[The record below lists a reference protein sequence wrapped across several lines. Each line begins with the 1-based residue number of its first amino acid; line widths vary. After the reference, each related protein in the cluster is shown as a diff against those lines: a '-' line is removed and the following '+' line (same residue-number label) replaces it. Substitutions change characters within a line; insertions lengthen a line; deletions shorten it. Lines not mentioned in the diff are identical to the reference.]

1 MKIAILGYGRFGAAL
16 GEVILAAAGEI
27 AAYDPRVEVPAAV
40 RATSPADLVRGA
52 AFVVVAV
59 PVSAMTPAL
68 GLIAPH
74 LVPEQLVLDVGSV
87 KVRPV
92 QALEAALGARVPWVG
107 THPLFGPVSLARAER
122 PLRAVVC
129 PNAIHPLAAARARDF
144 YQRLN
149 CVVVEQTPEQ
159 HDRLMASTHA
169 LAFFVAKG
177 ILAVGGGGDIAF
189 APPSYQAIAHLLE
202 LVRSDAGHLF
212 RAIQQENPFA
222 EETRRALLDAL
233 REIHEDLEMDDEE
246 EDASSS
252 KMSVTFAIPELD
264 VRLPELRETRAQID
278 ALDREIVALLARRSE
293 LAERAATAKESIG
306 HGIVDTNREA
316 QLVEARRAWADAM
329 NLDANAIE
337 EVFRAIIRFS
347 RTMQGRGRGS
357 VPPSR

>member
-16 GEVILAAAGEI
+16 GEVIRAAGGRI
-27 AAYDPRVEVPAAV
+27 AAYDPHAEVPDAI
-40 RATSPADLVRGA
+40 RATTPPELVRDA

-68 GLIAPH
+68 GSIAAH

-92 QALEAALGARVPWVG
+92 DALHAALGARIPWVG

-129 PNAIHPLAAARARDF
+129 PNAVHPTASERARDF
-144 YQRLN
+144 YQRLG
-149 CVVVEQTPEQ
+149 CVVIEQTAEQ
-159 HDRLMASTHA
+159 HDRIMARTHA

-189 APPSYQAIAHLLE
+189 APPSYQAIAHTIE

-222 EETRRALLDAL
+222 EETRQALLDAMG
-233 REIHEDLEMDDEE
+233 EIHHDLATYEDEE
-246 EDASSS
+246 ADSSS
-252 KMSVTFAIPELD
+252 STAFAIPDLD
-264 VRLPELRETRAQID
+264 TRLPELKETRAQID
-278 ALDREIVALLARRSE
+278 ALDRELVTLLARRSA
-293 LAERAATAKESIG
+293 LTDRAAMAKESIG
-306 HGIVDTNREA
+306 YGIVDPNREA
-316 QLVEARRAWADAM
+316 RLIEARRDWARAN
-329 NLDANAIE
+329 NLDANAVE

-347 RTMQGRGRGS
+347 RTMQGRAGRPAS
-357 VPPSR
+357 MPP